1 MLHSFPL
8 QDLAILV
15 EKGVEEVEGSEM
27 VDNCGEILSFVYNF
41 TAAHMDSLKL

>member
-15 EKGVEEVEGSEM
+15 EKGVEVEGSEM